1 MNQFYRNELC
11 EFIYDGKSSKKIAN
25 LFLCDVSDA
34 DNTVTNGLSRNISYL
49 DSNSDIKDIGSV
61 TNEYITKSITLTKL
75 DEYGDISGFTQEE
88 LHEINRWLFGGGR
101 KFKPLEQ
108 DGITYYVIFK
118 SSQRWMNNAAM
129 SQGYIECEIEML
141 PYCYSYI
148 YEKTVGVTNPNNNI
162 VHKTFTISNESNVDE
177 NDICLNLKVQMFD
190 DCDYLKIEN
199 ITNGTIFSIT
209 LDSNSGIEYRNF
221 KVLSEDVYGR
231 KMHMVESTINPDLNI
246 MEFVQKKKW
255 LKLSYGVNTIRISSK
270 RECSVKFKYRH
281 KMQIQ

>member
-25 LFLCDVSDA
+25 LFLCDVSDT

-49 DSNSDIKDIGSV
+49 DSNSDIRDISSI
-61 TNEYITKSITLTKL
+61 TNEYLTKKVTLTKL

-88 LHEINRWLFGGGR
+88 LYEINRWLFGGER

-108 DGITYYVIFK
+108 EGIVYYVVFK
-118 SSQRWMNNAAM
+118 NSQRWMNNALM

-148 YEKTVGVTNPNNNI
+148 YEKTVGVTNPSNVI
-162 VHKTFTISNESNVDE
+162 VNKAFTIDNESNVDE
-177 NDICLNLKVQMFD
+177 NDICLNLNVQMFSN
-190 DCDYLKIEN
+190 CNYLKIKN
-199 ITNGTIFSIT
+199 LTNGTIFSIT
-209 LDSNSGIEYRNF
+209 LNSDLESEYRNF
-221 KVLSEDVYGR
+221 KILSEDVYGR
-231 KMHMVESTINPDLNI
+231 KMHIVESAIDTDINL
-246 MEFVQKKKW
+246 MKYVQKKKW
-255 LKLSYGVNTIRISSK
+255 LKLSYGTNTIKISADG
-270 RECSVKFKYRH
+270 ECSVKFKYRN

>member
-49 DSNSDIKDIGSV
+49 DSNSDIKDIGSI

>member
-11 EFIYDGKSSKKIAN
+11 EFTYDGKSSKKIAN
-25 LFLCDVSDA
+25 LFLCDVSDT

-75 DEYGDISGFTQEE
+75 DEYGDVSGFTQEE
-88 LHEINRWLFGGGR
+88 LYEINRWLFGGER

-118 SSQRWMNNAAM
+118 SSQRWMNNALM

-162 VHKTFTISNESNVDE
+162 VHKTFTINNESNVDE

-199 ITNGTIFSIT
+199 VTNGTIFSIT

-221 KVLSEDVYGR
+221 KVLSEDAYGR

-246 MEFVQKKKW
+246 MEFVQKKRW

>member
-199 ITNGTIFSIT
+199 ITNGTIFSIA

>member
-49 DSNSDIKDIGSV
+49 DSNSDIKDIGSI

-118 SSQRWMNNAAM
+118 SSQRWMNNATM